1 MPQYTLNAKNQSI
14 HTDFA
19 GTISLLNYYTYAKQF
34 KNCWVNL
41 NFDGINY
48 IEANLCAYLFGI
60 IYHLQKTRGVR
71 TYIEFKSL
79 GKDLNILMRNGFT
92 NYVAGK
98 QNEFS
103 PFDARDTTIPLKSF
117 IQNDADGYC
126 NYIERDFLHQRGLSK
141 IKFADKDRII
151 ESYLEIFDNVG
162 LHANTSEPIFVCGQF
177 FPSLGEV
184 KFTLVDLGDGFL
196 KKIAEYTKNGEKI
209 VNASGAVSWAIKGN
223 STKKDAVG
231 GTGLKNIFWFCHRNG
246 GSLHIF
252 TDDCYYDLTEQKAT
266 SHRIPNAFC
275 GTTIHLIFRF
285 LNN

>member
-231 GTGLKNIFWFCHRNG
+231 GTGLKNIFGFVIEMADRF
-246 GSLHIF
+246 IF
-252 TDDCYYDLTEQKAT
+252 LQMTV
-266 SHRIPNAFC
+266 
-275 GTTIHLIFRF
+275 TTILRNKKQRLIEFQMLF
-285 LNN
+285 VVQQSI